1 MITLHS
7 YILREL
13 LKTFALTT
21 LALTGVFALCG
32 SFVTILRKEALSAA
46 DVFNVM
52 PLILPIVVTM
62 TLPIAAL
69 FAATLVY
76 GRLAADN
83 ELTAARAAGINVHRL
98 LLGAALLALFV
109 VLTTGLA
116 SNYVIPQFAQRLD
129 RFVRSNLKDLA
140 YNQLRSRGFV
150 GYGLDDGRQFL
161 LAARGVELVAESA
174 LKAKGFDEPGPL
186 LSYFWVD
193 APAFLWINRD
203 GEMRNLGVAK
213 GALCQFDSR
222 DEQLRVIIYMHE
234 ARSLEQGALRVSI
247 GNQRIESPINIPFP
261 IKPSMRDLNT
271 LLQWRGEPWI
281 MPEVQRK
288 FATFETHLRHWYFY
302 TTVAERVASGKPFS
316 LSDSAG
322 RRLDLKARSV
332 ADVEGRPAL
341 TDVDASVYE
350 PGASRPVRYK
360 AAQGRIGARTDP
372 QGDSEVELRLAA
384 VEGQRIIEYAP
395 VAGSTAQT
403 LRDDI
408 VTLAGWR
415 IPPDVLQP
423 LEAITAKAVL
433 NPATKIEGDEHLV
446 KERADLLKMQQR
458 EVRSVTS
465 IIHSRFGYSLSA
477 LVTVIIGAA
486 LGVMFRGSKVLTAF
500 GLACVPFAIVIV
512 LLLLGGRMIESDHG
526 SALGPWVI
534 WGGLAA
540 LAVAGVGLIRV
551 GVRR

>member
-1 MITLHS
+1 MTTLHG

-46 DVFNVM
+46 DVVSIM
-52 PLILPIVVTM
+52 PLILPIVITM

-98 LLGAALLALFV
+98 LLSAGLLAVFV

-116 SNYVIPQFAQRLD
+116 SNYIIPRFAQRLD

-150 GYGLDDGRQFL
+150 RYGLEDGRQFL
-161 LAARGVELVAESA
+161 LAARGVELVAEKA
-174 LKAKGFDEPGPL
+174 LIAKGFDAPGPQ
-186 LSYFWVD
+186 LSYFWVE
-193 APAFLWINRD
+193 APAFLWINHD

-222 DEQLRVIIYMHE
+222 DEQLRVIVYMHE
-234 ARSLEQGALRVSI
+234 ARSLEQGAMRVSI
-247 GNQRIESPINIPFP
+247 GNQRLESLINIPFP

-271 LLQWRGEPWI
+271 LLQWRIQPWI

-288 FATFETHLRHWYFY
+288 FASFATHLRHWYFFNKL
-302 TTVAERVASGKPFS
+302 AERVAAGKPLS
-316 LSDSAG
+316 LSDETG
-322 RRLDLKARSV
+322 RRLELRAR
-332 ADVEGRPAL
+332 AIGDVDGRPVL
-341 TDVDASVYE
+341 SDIDASVFE
-350 PGASRPVRYK
+350 PGASKAIRYK
-360 AAQGRIGARTDP
+360 AAQGRIGANTDP
-372 QGDSEVELRLAA
+372 QGLSQVELRLAA
-384 VEGQRIIEYAP
+384 VEGQRIVEYAP
-395 VAGSTAQT
+395 VSGAAAQT
-403 LRDDI
+403 LRDDV

-415 IPPDVLQP
+415 IPAEVLQP
-423 LEAITAKAVL
+423 LEAVTAQAVL
-433 NPATKIEGDEHLV
+433 NPETKVEGDEHLL
-446 KERADLLKMQQR
+446 KERSDLLKMQRR
-458 EVRSVTS
+458 EIRSVTS

-477 LVTVIIGAA
+477 LVTVLIGAA
-486 LGVMFRGSKVLTAF
+486 LGVIFRGSKALTAF
-500 GLACVPFAIVIV
+500 GLACVPFAAVIV
-512 LLLLGGRMIESDHG
+512 LLLLGGRLIESDHG
-526 SALGPWVI
+526 GVAGPWVI

-540 LAVAGVGLIRV
+540 MAGAAAVLIRV